1 MKKLIA
7 PIVNII
13 FCSYII
19 TICFICLI
27 EFDNWQD
34 KIVAVT
40 ITIGSAYIIT
50 ILLNRLLST
59 KIRILGGFFDL
70 LSGPLL
76 IIGAIACIALL
87 DPWPVKIV
95 GVFLWVVIMFCLP
108 SFINRDKE

>member
-7 PIVNII
+7 PIVNIVL
-13 FCSYII
+13 CTYII
-19 TICFICLI
+19 AICLICLI

-34 KIVAVT
+34 KIIAVT
-40 ITIGSAYIIT
+40 ITIGSAYIIA
-50 ILLNRLLST
+50 IVLNRLSST
-59 KIRILGGFFDL
+59 KIRILGGVFDL